1 MDLSLLSTLNRK
13 TEYPE
18 MVKILE
24 FLKLWAPKGVQV
36 IPHIVAFTNQSYK
49 RTWVGDEFSESERSV
64 LITFKSAFNHVRVD
78 GQFYIFWLEFAI
90 GPQKGPH
97 GVATKDP
104 FAHAMILILQR
115 SSTSGDNCFIF
126 NPSFSP
132 QPERLLFLKP
142 AGVRACIGMLPKSF
156 KLFFWSL
163 SFPDDGESCRP
174 NCLRF
179 IVEFFKD
186 QQILSL
192 FQPFPR

>member
-1 MDLSLLSTLNRK
+1 VMNLVSQNGVFLLHLNPHLIMFVLMDS
-13 TEYPE
+13 
-18 MVKILE
+18 
-24 FLKLWAPKGVQV
+24 
-36 IPHIVAFTNQSYK
+36 FTY
-49 RTWVGDEFSESERSV
+49 
-64 LITFKSAFNHVRVD
+64 
-78 GQFYIFWLEFAI
+78 FWLEFAI

-104 FAHAMILILQR
+104 FAHAMILI
-115 SSTSGDNCFIF
+115 GDNCFIF

-163 SFPDDGESCRP
+163 PFPDDGESCRP